1 MLHPRGHCSNTLH
14 CLFYMGE
21 CLLDTVRDCDISH
34 TIAKCVPASS
44 THAFIAYTSTRL
56 LIQVAT
62 SCYSPSSSEK
72 TKSITLFSLCMH
84 ITRQL
89 CQVAM
94 HVPVPL
100 PPEKVNRLH
109 HRMDALVLGSWQNHH
124 HIHRC
129 KEFVTTAS
137 DAHTC
142 NNISVAKASIATA
155 SYITAE
161 SIIFYLRS

>member
-14 CLFYMGE
+14 CLLYMGE

-34 TIAKCVPASS
+34 TIAKCVSASS

-109 HRMDALVLGSWQNHH
+109 HMQNGYFGPWELANSSSHSSMQ
-124 HIHRC
+124 R
-129 KEFVTTAS
+129 V
-137 DAHTC
+137 C
-142 NNISVAKASIATA
+142 NYSK
-155 SYITAE
+155 
-161 SIIFYLRS
+161 